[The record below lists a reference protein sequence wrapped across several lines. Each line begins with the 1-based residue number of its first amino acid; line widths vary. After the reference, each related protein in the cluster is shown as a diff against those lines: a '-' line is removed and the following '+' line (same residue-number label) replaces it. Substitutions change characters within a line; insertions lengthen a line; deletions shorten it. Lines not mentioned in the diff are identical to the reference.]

1 MRRKLYQRTSLSVSS
16 AAKSSRIDTSSTST
30 TATVTDWT
38 FNDSIIFDAHVNL
51 FIYLFIFLDIESSLG
66 VRFGGPIISNGHSSG
81 DRPLLFITH
90 ERR

>member
-1 MRRKLYQRTSLSVSS
+1 MRRKLCQRTSLSVSS
-16 AAKSSRIDTSSTST
+16 AAKSNRIDTSSTAT

-38 FNDSIIFDAHVNL
+38 FNVNL
-51 FIYLFIFLDIESSLG
+51 FIYLFILLDIESSLG
-66 VRFGGPIISNGHSSG
+66 VRFGGSIISNGHSSG